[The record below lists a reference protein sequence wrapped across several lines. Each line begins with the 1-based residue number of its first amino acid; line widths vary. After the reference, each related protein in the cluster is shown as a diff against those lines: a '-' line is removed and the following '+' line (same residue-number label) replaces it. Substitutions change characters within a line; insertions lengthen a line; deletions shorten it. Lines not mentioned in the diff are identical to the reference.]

1 MCMRGGDGDEGE
13 GMGMRDGVGMRER
26 GWRMGD
32 EDLSSVCGRT
42 VLSVLIT
49 LINLMPGLC

>member
-1 MCMRGGDGDEGE
+1 
-13 GMGMRDGVGMRER
+13 MGMKDGVGMRERGWGEGDGVRGR

-49 LINLMPGLC
+49 LVNLMPGLG